1 MALLSYEF
9 MRRAFLAAIFIS
21 GIAPMLGVFLVLR
34 RQSLMADTLSHVS
47 LAGVALGFFLNLSP
61 NVTTLLIVILAAILL
76 EYLRSMFHSYS
87 EISVAILMSGGLALA
102 LVLMKLSGGN
112 SSTSIQSYLF
122 GSIVTITNSQ
132 VWFLGILFVVIFLSF
147 LRFRRP
153 MYILTFDEATA
164 HVDGL
169 PVRLMSMCFNI
180 LTGVAI
186 AIMIPIAGA
195 LLVSAIMVLP
205 AATSLRVGKGFNQV
219 IYLSMFIGLVGMLS
233 GLTSS
238 FYLDT
243 PPGATIT
250 LVYIAIFLLANVVRI
265 LGKLFY
271 SIFILFN
278 HSLNHFSTNAS
289 ALF

>member
-47 LAGVALGFFLNLSP
+47 LAGVALGFFLQLNPSL
-61 NVTTLLIVILAAILL
+61 TTLVIVILAAIVL
-76 EYLRSMFHSYS
+76 EYLRTMFHSYS
-87 EISVAILMSGGLALA
+87 EVSIAILMSGGLALA

-112 SSTSIQSYLF
+112 SAASIQSYLF
-122 GSIVTITNSQ
+122 GSIVTITNEQ
-132 VWFLGILFVVIFLSF
+132 VWFLGILFVVTLLAF
-147 LRFRRP
+147 LRFKRP

-195 LLVSAIMVLP
+195 LLISAIMVLP
-205 AATSLRVGKGFNQV
+205 AAISLRVGRSFTMV
-219 IYLSMFIGLVGMLS
+219 IYLSMLIGLIGMLT

-250 LVYIAIFLLANVVRI
+250 LVFIVFFLVVNI
-265 LGKLFY
+265 IK
-271 SIFILFN
+271 FIWIRL
-278 HSLNHFSTNAS
+278 SRQKQIQS
-289 ALF
+289 